1 MHVKGSKRT
10 YVDSQPGIFIRELQK
25 LNVKNPVIVIDEIDK
40 VGFNAMKGDVSS
52 TLLELLNPEQA
63 NTFRDNYLDIEF
75 DFSECIFV
83 CTSNATANMLQP
95 LLDRIE
101 IIHVPAYLPIEK
113 IKIAQRY
120 LIPRFEREY
129 GFTPSQLEET
139 VGAAATHQLAS
150 TSEVEKIQVT
160 DAALIKIINH
170 YCGHEAGVRNLRKCL
185 DRIFRKIVAKMEDKK
200 ITSATP
206 APLTIA
212 TETVEHVAPVSEA
225 ATSQPTLY
233 KAELPEKVVKEYQ
246 VNSRNLERFLDVAPT
261 DDNYYQGINQRLPIG
276 SSNGLAY
283 VDDGQGT
290 VLKIQFVKR
299 EYIGDK
305 KKAEAADKDGAEAD
319 TPSKGSGHLTH
330 TGRLGETM
338 KESVEVVK
346 IAVFNFLAQRNLAA
360 GFDKNSYHLHVPMGS
375 IPKDGPSAGISL
387 FTALVSIAIQKP
399 AVPSLAMTGEITTLG
414 EVIAIGGVRE
424 KLTACKN
431 HQITQVILPLSN
443 RKNVT
448 KLPDEFKKGFTI
460 FYVRNISQV
469 HKICFDTDEMALADG
484 SAFEELRS
492 EHGIEIDRFEEDT
505 LSNKILLDRE
515 EAELIANSTKRNC
528 LEDLLQ

>member
-1 MHVKGSKRT
+1 M
-10 YVDSQPGIFIRELQK
+10 
-25 LNVKNPVIVIDEIDK
+25 KNPVVVIDEIDK
-40 VGFNAMKGDVSS
+40 VGFNALKGDVSS

-129 GFTPSQLEET
+129 GFTPSQLEDCI
-139 VGAAATHQLAS
+139 GAAPTGQPQPVNN
-150 TSEVEKIQVT
+150 SEVEKIQVT
-160 DAALIKIINH
+160 DAALSKIINH
-170 YCGHEAGVRNLRKCL
+170 YCSHEAGVRNLRKCL

-200 ITSATP
+200 INEQP
-206 APLTIA
+206 LAPTI
-212 TETVEHVAPVSEA
+212 EVEA
-225 ATSQPTLY
+225 AASTSQTSPPEDTTTQPTLY

-246 VNSRNLERFLDVAPT
+246 VNSRNLEKFLDVPPT
-261 DDNYYQGINQRLPIG
+261 DDTYYQGINGRLPIG

-283 VDDGQGT
+283 IDDGQGT

-305 KKAEAADKDGAEAD
+305 KNANKEGAESEAAQ
-319 TPSKGSGHLTH
+319 SKGPQGHLTH

-346 IAVFNFLAQRNLAA
+346 IAVFN
-360 GFDKNSYHLHVPMGS
+360 Y
-375 IPKDGPSAGISL
+375 
-387 FTALVSIAIQKP
+387 LV
-399 AVPSLAMTGEITTLG
+399 
-414 EVIAIGGVRE
+414 
-424 KLTACKN
+424 
-431 HQITQVILPLSN
+431 
-443 RKNVT
+443 
-448 KLPDEFKKGFTI
+448 
-460 FYVRNISQV
+460 
-469 HKICFDTDEMALADG
+469 
-484 SAFEELRS
+484 
-492 EHGIEIDRFEEDT
+492 
-505 LSNKILLDRE
+505 
-515 EAELIANSTKRNC
+515 
-528 LEDLLQ
+528 